1 MAYDPQRLRVALAVY
16 RGNPLSG
23 GQGVYTRH
31 LAREL
36 VALGHEVTVFSG
48 LPYPRLDP
56 GVGFV
61 PVPQLDL
68 YRDDTVF
75 RRVSPR
81 ELRGRWDVREL
92 LLASTGTFPE

>member
-1 MAYDPQRLRVALAVY
+1 
-16 RGNPLSG
+16 
-23 GQGVYTRH
+23 
-31 LAREL
+31 
-36 VALGHEVTVFSG
+36 LGHDVTVFSG

-61 PVPQLDL
+61 GVPGLDL

-81 ELRGRWDVREL
+81 ELRAR
-92 LLASTGTFPE
+92 